1 MAIALADLGAREV
14 GVVAAE
20 VYHHTLRPGAC
31 ARETLSGAERA
42 GVVRVPTGQ
51 SVEVV
56 LLVPRKL
63 DPVASFRGKADR
75 PVARIVVVNF
85 DGLGWHRQ
93 ADAASVRCC
102 SSVNG
107 GGQRSRRAA
116 DIGGPR
122 RFREGGALPA
132 DSECPKGLAL
142 SYFFGSSLFGVTSS
156 PLPAPTH
163 RAPHLALSK
172 LSADRRPRAE
182 RAGMFVGAFIGSPL
196 L

>member
-132 DSECPKGLAL
+132 DSEPPEGT
-142 SYFFGSSLFGVTSS
+142 GSVIFLRKFSVRRDVI
-156 PLPAPTH
+156 AP
-163 RAPHLALSK
+163 
-172 LSADRRPRAE
+172 PRADPP
-182 RAGMFVGAFIGSPL
+182 RAASGAL
-196 L
+196 EA